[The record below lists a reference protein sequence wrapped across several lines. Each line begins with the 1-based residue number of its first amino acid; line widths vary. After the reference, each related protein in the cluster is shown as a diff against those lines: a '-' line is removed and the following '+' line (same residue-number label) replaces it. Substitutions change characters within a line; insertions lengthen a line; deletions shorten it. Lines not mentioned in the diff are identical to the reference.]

1 MKQFLKNNATSLMIA
16 GLILVF
22 VLLFALTL
30 QRYLPTFGQADLN
43 EAPSVYKEHLIYYN
57 NLDRKKQFLYDALVN
72 AIDEYD
78 EITEEIRYTYTSA
91 DFNDVVER
99 IIADHPEYFFVNFE
113 GLESYV
119 SETHTKVR
127 ISYQDEI
134 TKVKELRTNLDDKVN
149 EILSAISDDMTDF
162 ETELYLHDY
171 LVENCKYLTDANNKG
186 YTASTAY
193 GALCEGTAICDG
205 YAHAFKLLMNRA
217 GLYCCVV
224 DGYIDDIPHM
234 WNMVKIDGDFY
245 HVDVTWDDSDDLD
258 NLSMDYYLYLNVS
271 TDRISLDH
279 SIRDAEMLPLAERE
293 NDYYDTLGL
302 CAKDSDSLR
311 SIIHESLL
319 EAARVGREYIVFKTV
334 YDCSDEA
341 ISETL
346 RDTIELINAEG
357 DASFNELF
365 QQLKRIDLRE
375 QERIYFYKIYTR

>member
-1 MKQFLKNNATSLMIA
+1 MKQFLKNNASKLMIA

-22 VLLFALTL
+22 ILLFAFTL
-30 QRYLPTFGQADLN
+30 QRYLPTFGQADLT
-43 EAPSVYKEHLIYYN
+43 EAQPVYKENLIYYN
-57 NLDRKKQFLYDALVN
+57 NLDRKKQFLYDALVK

-78 EITEEIRYTYTSA
+78 DITEEIRYTYTSA

-113 GLESYV
+113 GLASYV
-119 SETHTKVR
+119 SETHTKVV
-127 ISYQDEI
+127 ISYHDEI
-134 TKVKELRTNLDDKVN
+134 EKVKELRSQLDNKVDD
-149 EILSAISDDMTDF
+149 ILSFIDDDMTDF
-162 ETELYLHDY
+162 EVELYLHDY
-171 LVENCKYLTDANNKG
+171 LVENCKYLTDVNNKG

-224 DGYIDDIPHM
+224 DGYIDDMPHM

-245 HVDVTWDDSDDLD
+245 HVDVTWDDSDNLD
-258 NLSMDYYLYLNVS
+258 NLDMDYHLYLNVT

-279 SIRDAEMLPLAERE
+279 SIRETAMLPLAQRE

-302 CAKDSDSLR
+302 SANDAGALR
-311 SIIHESLL
+311 SIVHESLIK
-319 EAARVGREYIVFKTV
+319 AFNDGRDYIVFKTT
-334 YDCSDEA
+334 YDCSDDA
-341 ISETL
+341 VNETF

-357 DASFNELF
+357 KASFNELF

-375 QERIYFYKIYTR
+375 NERIYFYKIYTR